1 MYLYRYVSNFLH
13 FKRVQDNSPFSVLNW
28 WIYFLFFSTRNNNN
42 ISGKIHRP
50 WDSAEKSSTPEPA
63 TTAPSVNSLLN
74 SQTGATQAA
83 LATLLTQA
91 DPAYLQALILAQY
104 QALATQAYQA
114 QALAAVA
121 SSAAVAPAGPAE
133 ESPAISTP
141 PKSPSPEPEQEE
153 PLALIKKPAALER
166 KAEAPTAKSLS
177 PPAKWRRGGDGG
189 GGKKWR
195 WQTLEQGLS
204 SIPKGQMTAKSKSPA
219 KTPSPPG
226 AGSRNYKNMTRER
239 RVEANARERQR
250 MHTITAAYDKLCDVI
265 PSPGNVTKPLD
276 GSLDGLKTQVK
287 DGLFPTSTEQA
298 AINQNLS
305 RLSLIK
311 IATSYIKV
319 LSSTAGYDCSEDK
332 SAPSIQKCI
341 LQNCKCS
348 FTLWVQ
354 VTI

>member
-1 MYLYRYVSNFLH
+1 MKWPSVWNVLVPICEQIFAL
-13 FKRVQDNSPFSVLNW
+13 KRVQDKSPFSVLNW

-63 TTAPSVNSLLN
+63 TTATSAN
-74 SQTGATQAA
+74 
-83 LATLLTQA
+83 LLTQA

-121 SSAAVAPAGPAE
+121 LSAAVAPAGPAE

-166 KAEAPTAKSLS
+166 KTDAPTAKSLS
-177 PPAKWRRGGDGG
+177 PPAKWRRGGEGG
-189 GGKKWR
+189 SGKKWR
-195 WQTLEQGLS
+195 WQTPEQGLS
-204 SIPKGQMTAKSKSPA
+204 SLPKGQKTTKSKSPA

-250 MHTITAAYDKLCDVI
+250 MHTITAAYDKLRDVI

-276 GSLDGLKTQVK
+276 GSLDGLKTQVT

-305 RLSLIK
+305 RL
-311 IATSYIKV
+311 A
-319 LSSTAGYDCSEDK
+319 
-332 SAPSIQKCI
+332 
-341 LQNCKCS
+341 
-348 FTLWVQ
+348 
-354 VTI
+354 

>member
-1 MYLYRYVSNFLH
+1 M
-13 FKRVQDNSPFSVLNW
+13 
-28 WIYFLFFSTRNNNN
+28 
-42 ISGKIHRP
+42 
-50 WDSAEKSSTPEPA
+50 
-63 TTAPSVNSLLN
+63 NSLRD
-74 SQTGATQAA
+74 SQSGATQAA

-121 SSAAVAPAGPAE
+121 SSAGVAPAGPAE

-166 KAEAPTAKSLS
+166 TADAPTAKSLS

-189 GGKKWR
+189 SGKKWR
-195 WQTLEQGLS
+195 WQTPEQGLS
-204 SIPKGQMTAKSKSPA
+204 SLSKGQKTAKSKSPA

-250 MHTITAAYDKLCDVI
+250 VHTITAAYDKLHYLI
-265 PSPGNVTKPLD
+265 PSPENATKPLD
-276 GSLDGLKTQVK
+276 GSLDGLETQVK
-287 DGLFPTSTEQA
+287 DVLFKTTTEQA
-298 AINQNLS
+298 ANNQCKLS
-305 RLSLIK
+305 KLSIIK
-311 IATSYIKV
+311 IATSYITL
-319 LSSTAGYDCSEDK
+319 LSRMAGHDYSEDK
-332 SAPSIQKCI
+332 SAPSIQECI
-341 LQNCKCS
+341 ENTSRLLSSETKS
-348 FTLWVQ
+348 SKKKD
-354 VTI
+354 